1 LFTSSVQA
9 GFVAGTLVS
18 AGLALADRLEP
29 RRFFMGSAAVASVAN
44 AAILLVEP
52 TSVTVIA
59 MRFITGA
66 CMPGVYPV
74 SIKMVSTWAKGD
86 LGLLVAIL
94 VGALTLGSASPHL
107 FNALGGIDWR
117 FTIAAASAVSLA
129 AAFLINLV
137 RPSPPFDP
145 RLMLKAF
152 SSRAMRLANF
162 GYLAHMWELYAMWAR
177 LGVFLDASFRHS
189 GAGEARSG
197 RGR

>member
-1 LFTSSVQA
+1 
-9 GFVAGTLVS
+9 
-18 AGLALADRLEP
+18 
-29 RRFFMGSAAVASVAN
+29 
-44 AAILLVEP
+44 
-52 TSVTVIA
+52 
-59 MRFITGA
+59 
-66 CMPGVYPV
+66 
-74 SIKMVSTWAKGD
+74 
-86 LGLLVAIL
+86 LVAIL

-162 GYLAHMWELYAMWAR
+162 GYLGHMWELYAMWAR
-177 LGVFLDASFRHS
+177 LGIFLDASFRHS
-189 GAGEARSG
+189 GAGEAAFWARTMTFLAIGAGGLAGCLAGGYLADRIGRTTVTMAAMAVSG
-197 RGR
+197 ACAVAVGAMFGANPVLLSLVCVLWGVAVIADSAQISAAIAELAEP